1 MITGKME
8 YAAVQIFKKGHRLEG
23 KAAIYALFHLQ
34 RSAESFVKH
43 MNRVNSYPS
52 EFKAVRL
59 PCEVEGAIDPA
70 EVFEE
75 CGDLGGD
82 EHREKE
88 GVIKYELYAEAI
100 EKKASRGSDGT
111 MKKWR

>member
-23 KAAIYALFHLQ
+23 KAAIYAMFHLQ

-70 EVFEE
+70 EVFEG
-75 CGDLGGD
+75 CGDLGG
-82 EHREKE
+82 EENRNEE
-88 GVIKYELYAEAI
+88 GVINYQLYAEAI
-100 EKKASRGSDGT
+100 EKPTSRGSNGT